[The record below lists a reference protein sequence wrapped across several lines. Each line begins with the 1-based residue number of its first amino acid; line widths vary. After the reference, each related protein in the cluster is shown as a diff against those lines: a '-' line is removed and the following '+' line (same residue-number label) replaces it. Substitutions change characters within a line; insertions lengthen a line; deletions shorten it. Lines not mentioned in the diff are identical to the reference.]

1 MDNSTGIDRWSEEIR
16 ILATNLKKIF
26 FSAVT
31 VSVLCALTGCDY
43 IEEGKPESS
52 LLKQQEE
59 HNNKIDLLEKQQAQL
74 KSQLETIQN
83 NKLA

>member
-1 MDNSTGIDRWSEEIR
+1 M
-16 ILATNLKKIF
+16 NLKKIF

-59 HNNKIDLLEKQQAQL
+59 HNNKIDLLEKTTSTA
-74 KSQLETIQN
+74 KESTGNYSKN

>member
-1 MDNSTGIDRWSEEIR
+1 M
-16 ILATNLKKIF
+16 NLKKIF

-59 HNNKIDLLEKQQAQL
+59 HNNKNCA
-74 KSQLETIQN
+74 T
-83 NKLA
+83 

>member
-1 MDNSTGIDRWSEEIR
+1 M
-16 ILATNLKKIF
+16 NLKKIF

-52 LLKQQEE
+52 LLKQQEDITIKLIYLK
-59 HNNKIDLLEKQQAQL
+59 NNKH
-74 KSQLETIQN
+74 S
-83 NKLA
+83 